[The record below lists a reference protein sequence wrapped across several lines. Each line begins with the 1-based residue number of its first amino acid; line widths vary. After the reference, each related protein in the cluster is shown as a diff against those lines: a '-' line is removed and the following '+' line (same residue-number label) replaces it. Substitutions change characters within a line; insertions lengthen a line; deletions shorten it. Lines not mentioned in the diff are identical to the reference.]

1 MWRFSKEP
9 VSSYK
14 FWRTNGMKREI
25 VFLNQCPLKV
35 MKTCWLTPKI
45 VQLWMRKKETISCSL
60 VLIPQIQKQPMV
72 VKAALKQITVAF
84 STLT

>member
-1 MWRFSKEP
+1 MLRYSKEP

-14 FWRTNGMKREI
+14 YWRTNGMMREI
-25 VFLNQCPLKV
+25 VFLNQCLLKV

-60 VLIPQIQKQPMV
+60 VSIPQIQKQPMV
-72 VKAALKQITVAF
+72 VKLAPKQTTLAF